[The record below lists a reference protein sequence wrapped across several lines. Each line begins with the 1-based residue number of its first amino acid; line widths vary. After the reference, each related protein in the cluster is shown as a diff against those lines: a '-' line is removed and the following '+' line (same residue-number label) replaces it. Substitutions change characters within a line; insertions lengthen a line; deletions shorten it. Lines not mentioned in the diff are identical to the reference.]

1 LNNSLEGLLAMIKK
15 DARVLITGPTV
26 SMLPDAFFEK
36 GVTMLG
42 GVIVTKPDEVLNVI
56 SEAGSGYHF
65 FGKSAER
72 MVISKI
78 ME

>member
-1 LNNSLEGLLAMIKK
+1 MIKK

-56 SEAGSGYHF
+56 SEAGIL
-65 FGKSAER
+65 R
-72 MVISKI
+72 
-78 ME
+78 